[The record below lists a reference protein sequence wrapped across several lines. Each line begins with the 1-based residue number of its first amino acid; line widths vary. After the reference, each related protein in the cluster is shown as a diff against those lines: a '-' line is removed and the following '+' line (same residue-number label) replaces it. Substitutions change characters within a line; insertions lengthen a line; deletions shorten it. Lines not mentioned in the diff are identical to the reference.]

1 MPDTTKAA
9 AVQIFEGRVEDIGE
23 ADLASLKAAVAALE
37 ATSLVARLNAMA
49 GQKLDMAARFIPQ
62 RFASIAR
69 GASTVAIRAA
79 LHAALKSLDR
89 TPVAP
94 NTKSRTRILH
104 KGLAAAAG
112 AAGGAFGI
120 AGLAVELPFSTTL
133 MMRSIADIARHEG
146 EDLADPESIMA
157 CLEVF
162 ALGTRQHDEAGVEA
176 GYFAIR
182 GALAKSVS
190 EAAKFVLQRR
200 IVDETAPVLLK
211 FVSQIAAR
219 FGLVVS
225 QKLAAQAVPVLG
237 ALGGAGLNYAF
248 ADHFQKLAQ
257 GHFTVRRLERRYGQ
271 MLVRE
276 EYERLAKKL

>member
-1 MPDTTKAA
+1 MPDSMPARSI
-9 AVQIFEGRVEDIGE
+9 QLFEGRIEEFGD

-37 ATSLVARLNAMA
+37 TTSLVARLNAMA

-89 TPVAP
+89 TPLAP
-94 NTKSRTRILH
+94 NTRSRTRILH

-146 EDLADPESIMA
+146 EDLSSPESIMA

-162 ALGTRQHDEAGVEA
+162 ALGTGQHSEAGVEA
-176 GYFAIR
+176 GYFAVR
-182 GALAKSVS
+182 SALAQSVS

-200 IVDETAPVLLK
+200 LVDETAPVLLK
-211 FVSQIAAR
+211 FVSQIAGR

-237 ALGGAGLNYAF
+237 ALGGASFNYVF
-248 ADHFQKLAQ
+248 ADHFQMLAQ
-257 GHFTVRRLERRYGQ
+257 GHFTVRRLERKYGQ

-276 EYERLAKKL
+276 QYERLAKKE